1 MMKGILTALLFLITW
16 NNFAQDIKLK
26 KGEVLVDDKV
36 WLNYEGCGGF
46 SANCSLLMTSSK
58 EEIIYMNFVKVPG
71 VEPITNYN
79 KTGDLTY
86 IEIKFLGVNRSIE
99 LDNVTFKKAIG
110 IIYNTK
116 CINDDGSFDEDK
128 VQRLIE
134 KYGTPFSDRLNKTT
148 NNTNTIIIKEEPK
161 RSGVNIN
168 IGR

>member
-1 MMKGILTALLFLITW
+1 MKKIFTVFFLILTLKSFS
-16 NNFAQDIKLK
+16 QDIKLK
-26 KGEVLVDDKV
+26 KGEVLVDEKV
-36 WLNYEGCGGF
+36 WLNYDGCGGF
-46 SANCSLLMTSSK
+46 SNTCSLMISSNK
-58 EEIIYMNFVKVPG
+58 EEIIYMNFVKIPG

-86 IEIKFLGVNRSIE
+86 IDVKFLGLNRSIE
-99 LDNVTFKKAIG
+99 LDVTFKKAIS
-110 IIYNTK
+110 IIFNAK
-116 CINDDGSFDEDK
+116 CINEDGTFDDDK

-148 NNTNTIIIKEEPK
+148 TNNNNTIIIKEEPK

>member
-1 MMKGILTALLFLITW
+1 MKKIFMVFFLILTITS
-16 NNFAQDIKLK
+16 FSQDIKLK
-26 KGEVLVDDKV
+26 KGEVLVDEKV

-46 SANCSLLMTSSK
+46 SSTCSLMISSNK
-58 EEIIYMNFVKVPG
+58 EEIIYMNFIKIPG

-86 IEIKFLGVNRSIE
+86 IDVKFLGLNRSIE
-99 LDNVTFKKAIG
+99 LDVTFKKAIS
-110 IIYNTK
+110 IIYNSK
-116 CINDDGSFDEDK
+116 CVNEDGTFDDDK

-148 NNTNTIIIKEEPK
+148 TNNNNTIIIKEEPK

>member
-1 MMKGILTALLFLITW
+1 MILTITS
-16 NNFAQDIKLK
+16 FSQDIKLK
-26 KGEVLVDDKV
+26 KGEVLVDEKV

-46 SANCSLLMTSSK
+46 SETCSLMISSNK
-58 EEIIYMNFVKVPG
+58 EEIIYMNFIKIPG

-86 IEIKFLGVNRSIE
+86 IDVKFLGLNRSIE
-99 LDNVTFKKAIG
+99 LDVTFKKAIS
-110 IIYNTK
+110 IIYNSK
-116 CINDDGSFDEDK
+116 CVNEDGTFDDDK

-148 NNTNTIIIKEEPK
+148 TNNNNTIIIKEEPK

>member
-1 MMKGILTALLFLITW
+1 MKKIFTVFFLILTLKSFS
-16 NNFAQDIKLK
+16 QDIKLK
-26 KGEVLVDDKV
+26 KGEVLVDEKV
-36 WLNYEGCGGF
+36 WLNYDGCGGF
-46 SANCSLLMTSSK
+46 SNTCSLMISSNK
-58 EEIIYMNFVKVPG
+58 EEIIYMNFVKIPG

-86 IEIKFLGVNRSIE
+86 IDVKFLGLNRSIE
-99 LDNVTFKKAIG
+99 LDVTFKKAIS
-110 IIYNTK
+110 IISNSK
-116 CINDDGSFDEDK
+116 CVNEDGTFDDDK

-148 NNTNTIIIKEEPK
+148 TNNNNTIIIKEEPK

>member
-1 MMKGILTALLFLITW
+1 M
-16 NNFAQDIKLK
+16 
-26 KGEVLVDDKV
+26 
-36 WLNYEGCGGF
+36 F
-46 SANCSLLMTSSK
+46 SSNK
-58 EEIIYMNFVKVPG
+58 EEIIYMNFVKIPG

-86 IEIKFLGVNRSIE
+86 IEVKFLGINRSIE
-99 LDNVTFKKAIG
+99 LDVTFKKAIS
-110 IIYNTK
+110 IIYNSK
-116 CINDDGSFDEDK
+116 CINADGTFDEDK

-148 NNTNTIIIKEEPK
+148 TTTNTNTIIIKEEPK